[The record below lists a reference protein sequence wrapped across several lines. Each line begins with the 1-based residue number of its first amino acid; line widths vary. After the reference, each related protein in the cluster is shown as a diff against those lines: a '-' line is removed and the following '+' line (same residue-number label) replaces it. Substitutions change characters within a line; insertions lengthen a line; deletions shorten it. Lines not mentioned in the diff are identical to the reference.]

1 MKRIAKSTL
10 AAAVVTVNV
19 LFSTNSVA
27 GPLSELMRVNVQKL
41 VEATVPSTMS
51 IGKIEVKSVVADD
64 AKRTVTVDVN
74 ETYAYVPFTHD
85 SISRLVKR
93 VADALPEQYA
103 GYAVAL
109 TIDGTEADAYMPLF
123 GTDIQRKHD
132 KRFITR
138 VEPQFTSKSGLEG
151 NVIALW
157 QSHGW
162 YF

>member
-10 AAAVVTVNV
+10 AAAVVTVNA

-27 GPLSELMRVNVQKL
+27 GPLSELTRVNVQKL

-93 VADALPEQYA
+93 VAHDLPQQYA
-103 GYAVAL
+103 
-109 TIDGTEADAYMPLF
+109 D
-123 GTDIQRKHD
+123 
-132 KRFITR
+132 
-138 VEPQFTSKSGLEG
+138 
-151 NVIALW
+151 
-157 QSHGW
+157 
-162 YF
+162 